1 MKRYCKLYNELHT
14 SPSRVQ
20 YKQKDFQLVS
30 YNKHFYPA
38 ILSARLAQSVEHR
51 TFNLEVE
58 CSIPGRRSFFFFFC
72 VSVLTKTRN
81 SACKRAYGTTGKA
94 CGLLELALLAVHGLR
109 PRNAILA
116 FPPF

>member
-38 ILSARLAQSVEHR
+38 ILSARLAQSVEHG
-51 TFNLEVE
+51 TLN
-58 CSIPGRRSFFFFFC
+58 PGVVGSSPTLGALFAAFMFM
-72 VSVLTKTRN
+72 LT
-81 SACKRAYGTTGKA
+81 
-94 CGLLELALLAVHGLR
+94 EFLR
-109 PRNAILA
+109 QLPTSNKQPAEIAQLGER
-116 FPPF
+116 